1 MHSTALITDSLKAK
15 SLARTRRGA
24 FRMKTVSRAPYALS
38 VCAAAAMLAGC
49 GGSAQFPNAT
59 AQTPL
64 SRERSDS
71 SGNEVLTGKIHTHC
85 KSRPSGLSSS
95 CKFHTTHPGKA
106 TGPYRGTFTAD
117 GGYGDS
123 LVGPFEGAYFDE
135 SFTIISG
142 SSTITGSISC
152 GPFASASCPPSS
164 YSSSVGN
171 GTAEVNLTN
180 NHLNE
185 TLEGL

>member
-1 MHSTALITDSLKAK
+1 
-15 SLARTRRGA
+15 
-24 FRMKTVSRAPYALS
+24 MKTIPRVPYVLS
-38 VCAAAAMLAGC
+38 VFAAAAMLAGC
-49 GGSAQFPNAT
+49 GGSAQVPNAT

-95 CKFHTTHPGKA
+95 CKIHTTHHGKA

-135 SFTIISG
+135 SFTDNFRVVSNYRIDILR
-142 SSTITGSISC
+142 TVCERIV
-152 GPFASASCPPSS
+152 PPKLVYEFSWQWD
-164 YSSSVGN
+164 GR
-171 GTAEVNLTN
+171 G
-180 NHLNE
+180 
-185 TLEGL
+185 